1 MRISAP
7 RRIIR
12 EAEEMLTSIPSPLS
26 DGKRDEEMGPAEK
39 GESSN
44 EESVGESEEPE
55 EDEGGDV

>member
-1 MRISAP
+1 MRVSAP

-26 DGKRDEEMGPAEK
+26 DEEEDEEMGPFEK

-44 EESVGESEEPE
+44 VESVGESEEPK
-55 EDEGGDV
+55 EDEGGVD